1 MWKFLRPQWL
11 FGSRQYLGYGLITML
26 LMMVIVCF
34 LLIVAV
40 SDGQRANNR
49 TIFESYRWNALQFQL
64 QSFRFE
70 QFLLNL
76 KDDDFPLQG
85 EAYDQYDIVMS
96 RIDLLRNNQVGTI
109 FRNYTDART
118 IRLLNIINGE
128 LELISLGIER
138 LENSEKS
145 SIQRILNRLNRMTPQ
160 INEFVVLTHQDA
172 NKYANSKRQELKS
185 WLNYIQML
193 GGIFLICLLLLLF
206 ISYRSIR
213 NLKQM
218 NDRCLALESKL
229 QDALE
234 EKTDTLTMISQEVR
248 APLNAVLGVSGSL
261 SKGPTPE
268 RSKDLGRRLE
278 EYGTQLL
285 GSIEMLQDLALID
298 AQQLELAPKSGA
310 VRLNMESCLVNSGPQ
325 LNRKG
330 LRSVFLVD
338 SSIPESIVADFSRL
352 REIVL
357 ALIQNATTFTPSGTV
372 SVILR
377 MSANEPNST
386 QQSENDEHMT
396 QMMQIAVRDTG
407 TGLPVA
413 IQKALRN
420 NPMQAS
426 YSEKHAAKDMR
437 LGLTLCHKLI
447 YLMGGNLHF
456 SSSSRNGTEFW
467 VDVPIHIK
475 HNTKRTS
482 NPVLQDKHVLLVDS
496 DKHLARTISILLMA
510 YGMHVTHSETGGL
523 LSDEDIDVVL
533 LAQDQ
538 AVDSDG
544 LDYLVDLYNSD
555 IPILGDKRYVSER
568 CISLLAPRQ
577 IKFPYIHN
585 QTEQALIDVLS
596 NVQPYAA
603 KKTLRNSEDSE

>member
-1 MWKFLRPQWL
+1 MSKLLRSQWL
-11 FGSRQYLGYGLITML
+11 FGSRQYLGYGLIGML
-26 LMMVIVCF
+26 LTMVIVCF
-34 LLIVAV
+34 LLILAV

-49 TIFESYRWNALQFQL
+49 TIFESYRWNALQLQL
-64 QSFRFE
+64 QSYRFE
-70 QFLLNL
+70 QFLLNVQ
-76 KDDDFPLQG
+76 DDDFPLQG
-85 EAYDQYDIVMS
+85 AAYDQYDIVMS
-96 RIDLLRNNQVGTI
+96 RIDLLRNNQVGTL

-128 LELISLGIER
+128 FELVSLGIER
-138 LENSEKS
+138 LENNDATAIKRLLTRLE
-145 SIQRILNRLNRMTPQ
+145 RIAPQ

-185 WLNYIQML
+185 WLSYIQLL
-193 GGIFLICLLLLLF
+193 GGIFLVCLILLLL

-213 NLKQM
+213 NLKQV
-218 NDRCLALESKL
+218 NDKCYALESKL
-229 QDALE
+229 QDVLE

-261 SKGPTPE
+261 SKGPSAE

-298 AQQLELAPKSGA
+298 VQQLELAPKSGS
-310 VRLNMESCLVNSGPQ
+310 VRLNIESCLLNSGPQ

-330 LRSVFLVD
+330 LRSVFVVD
-338 SSIPESIVADFSRL
+338 PSIPETIVADFSRL

-357 ALIQNATTFTPSGTV
+357 ALIQNAITFTPSGTV

-377 MSANEPNST
+377 MSANEPNTVNLSDES
-386 QQSENDEHMT
+386 SEHVT

-407 TGLPVA
+407 TGLPLA

-420 NPMQAS
+420 NPLLAS
-426 YSEKHAAKDMR
+426 HSEKHAAKDMK

-475 HNTKRTS
+475 HNTKALF
-482 NPVLQDKHVLLVDS
+482 NPLLKDKHVLLVDP
-496 DKHLARTISILLMA
+496 DKHLSRTITILLMS
-510 YGMHVTHSETGGL
+510 YGMHVTHSETAGL
-523 LSDEDIDVVL
+523 LTDEDFDLVL
-533 LAQDQ
+533 LAQDL
-538 AVDSDG
+538 AVNNDG
-544 LDYLVDLYNSD
+544 VDYLVELYNSG
-555 IPILGDKRYVSER
+555 IPIVGDKRYIGER
-568 CISLLAPRQ
+568 CLSLLSETQ
-577 IKFPYIHN
+577 IRFPYTHN
-585 QTEQALIDVLS
+585 QTEQELIRLFTEMESNATSESLS
-596 NVQPYAA
+596 
-603 KKTLRNSEDSE
+603 KE